1 MVTVTLDNGY
11 LLQLLKKKKF
21 IENEMRLEAI
31 EEEKYADM
39 KRRASSVDATFL
51 THLHAQQ
58 QNKSYFKRM
67 MEMLGLDPTLEYFTM
82 ELLKINMKIS
92 AVKHKKYRANKVFV
106 VFNEE
111 HSQRRCLE
119 SSKMALIILV
129 LLRSSI
135 ILIV

>member
-11 LLQLLKKKKF
+11 LLQLLKKKF
-21 IENEMRLEAI
+21 VENEMRLEAI
-31 EEEKYADM
+31 EKEKYADM
-39 KRRASSVDATFL
+39 RRRASSVDATFL

-106 VFNEE
+106 VFNEGTAASLPGPE
-111 HSQRRCLE
+111 WPNYTC
-119 SSKMALIILV
+119 